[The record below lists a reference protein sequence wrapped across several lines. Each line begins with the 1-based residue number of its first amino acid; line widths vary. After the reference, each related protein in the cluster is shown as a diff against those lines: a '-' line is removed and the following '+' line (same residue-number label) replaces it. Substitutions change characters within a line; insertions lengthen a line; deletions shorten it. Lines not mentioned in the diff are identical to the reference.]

1 MLDGK
6 GITQIEKDLA
16 DLTKSY
22 EYDFTK
28 HIDDK
33 DIPRIK
39 EIWRS
44 IPSQLSRENKK
55 FIFRVIRE
63 GARAREYESALDWLV
78 LSGMVYRIY
87 ACETP
92 LLPLKHYENTSAF
105 KVYVLDQAILRTMAE
120 LPPEAV
126 ISKGSLL
133 KEFKGAAAENFVLG
147 SLLAQGFHLPHY
159 WSISGNKAEV
169 DFLIQDGIDVRPVEV
184 KAEWNISGQSLKV
197 YQEKYN
203 PKLRVRFSMKNLNI
217 NGNILN
223 IPIFLCDWLKSIL
236 DFASERMTD

>member
-1 MLDGK
+1 
-6 GITQIEKDLA
+6 
-16 DLTKSY
+16 
-22 EYDFTK
+22 
-28 HIDDK
+28 
-33 DIPRIK
+33 
-39 EIWRS
+39 
-44 IPSQLSRENKK
+44 
-55 FIFRVIRE
+55 
-63 GARAREYESALDWLV
+63 
-78 LSGMVYRIY
+78 MVYRIY

-184 KAEWNISGQSLKV
+184 KAEGNISGQSLKV

>member
-1 MLDGK
+1 MLG
-6 GITQIEKDLA
+6 LC
-16 DLTKSY
+16 
-22 EYDFTK
+22 
-28 HIDDK
+28 
-33 DIPRIK
+33 
-39 EIWRS
+39 
-44 IPSQLSRENKK
+44 NKK
-55 FIFRVIRE
+55 TFFTS
-63 GARAREYESALDWLV
+63 SA
-78 LSGMVYRIY
+78 
-87 ACETP
+87 A
-92 LLPLKHYENTSAF
+92 K
-105 KVYVLDQAILRTMAE
+105 
-120 LPPEAV
+120 
-126 ISKGSLL
+126 
-133 KEFKGAAAENFVLG
+133 NFVLG

-184 KAEWNISGQSLKV
+184 KAEGNISGQSLKV

>member
-1 MLDGK
+1 MERNSFALK
-6 GITQIEKDLA
+6 FEIARFFTLQIYIFVSTWQTFCKKNIQIAQRQQKQCLVFA
-16 DLTKSY
+16 TKKTF
-22 EYDFTK
+22 FT
-28 HIDDK
+28 
-33 DIPRIK
+33 
-39 EIWRS
+39 S
-44 IPSQLSRENKK
+44 S
-55 FIFRVIRE
+55 
-63 GARAREYESALDWLV
+63 
-78 LSGMVYRIY
+78 
-87 ACETP
+87 
-92 LLPLKHYENTSAF
+92 
-105 KVYVLDQAILRTMAE
+105 
-120 LPPEAV
+120 
-126 ISKGSLL
+126 
-133 KEFKGAAAENFVLG
+133 AAENFVLG

-184 KAEWNISGQSLKV
+184 KAEGNISGQSLKV

>member
-1 MLDGK
+1 MERNSFALK
-6 GITQIEKDLA
+6 FEIARFFTLQIYIFVSTCQTFCKKIFKSHKD
-16 DLTKSY
+16 
-22 EYDFTK
+22 
-28 HIDDK
+28 
-33 DIPRIK
+33 
-39 EIWRS
+39 
-44 IPSQLSRENKK
+44 NKNN
-55 FIFRVIRE
+55 
-63 GARAREYESALDWLV
+63 AW
-78 LSGMVYRIY
+78 
-87 ACETP
+87 
-92 LLPLKHYENTSAF
+92 
-105 KVYVLDQAILRTMAE
+105 
-120 LPPEAV
+120 
-126 ISKGSLL
+126 SLQQ
-133 KEFKGAAAENFVLG
+133 KKTFFASSAAENFVLG

-184 KAEWNISGQSLKV
+184 KAEGNISGQSLKV

>member
-1 MLDGK
+1 MERNSFTLKFEIAHFSHCQYTYLYQLDK
-6 GITQIEKDLA
+6 LFAKKIFKSHKDNKNNAWSLQQK
-16 DLTKSY
+16 TF
-22 EYDFTK
+22 FT
-28 HIDDK
+28 
-33 DIPRIK
+33 
-39 EIWRS
+39 S
-44 IPSQLSRENKK
+44 S
-55 FIFRVIRE
+55 
-63 GARAREYESALDWLV
+63 
-78 LSGMVYRIY
+78 
-87 ACETP
+87 
-92 LLPLKHYENTSAF
+92 
-105 KVYVLDQAILRTMAE
+105 
-120 LPPEAV
+120 
-126 ISKGSLL
+126 
-133 KEFKGAAAENFVLG
+133 AAENFVLG

-184 KAEWNISGQSLKV
+184 KAEGNISGQSLKV